1 MASGGRTPDA
11 CQTADIHREIRGV
24 MNGQFLLAIDQGT
37 SSSRTVI
44 YDHEAHVVAS
54 EQQEFPQLY
63 PKPGWVE
70 HDPEAIWASV
80 RDVTRGAM
88 QKAGVDASGI
98 AAIGITNQ
106 RETTVIWDRESGE
119 PVYNAIVW
127 QDRRTAAYCQAKKN
141 DGLDPTVT
149 AKTGLRLDP
158 YFSGTKVAW
167 ILDHVDG
174 VRARAEAG
182 KLAFGTIDSFLLW
195 RLTGGRVHATD
206 ATNASRT
213 LLFNIHTQDW
223 DDELLAMFGVPR
235 ALLPEVRDCAADF
248 GLAVDECIG
257 GEVPVCGIAGD
268 QQAALIGQA
277 GFEPGMTKSTYGTGC
292 FVVANTGGEALN
304 SDNHLLTTVGMRIG
318 GEVTFAL
325 EGSVFVAGSAMQW
338 LRDELRIIDSAPE
351 SEVIASRTGVVD
363 DVYVV
368 PAFAG
373 LGAPYWDPDAR
384 GAILGLT
391 GGSSRDDIVTATLQ
405 SVAFQTVDLIDAMAE
420 DGIRPS
426 VIRVDGGMVANDWFL
441 QFLADVIGAPV
452 ERPVN
457 VESTVLGA
465 AYLAGYQ
472 AGIVESL
479 SGIGALWQCDAR
491 FEPAMEAA
499 RREQLLGGWRDAIG
513 RVRSDR

>member
-1 MASGGRTPDA
+1 MKAK
-11 CQTADIHREIRGV
+11 
-24 MNGQFLLAIDQGT
+24 FLLAIDQGT

-44 YDHEAHVVAS
+44 YDHNARVVAS
-54 EQQEFPQLY
+54 DQREFPQIY
-63 PKPGWVE
+63 PQPGWVE

-80 RDVTRGAM
+80 TAVTRGALD
-88 QKAGVDASGI
+88 KAGATAGDI

-106 RETTVIWDRESGE
+106 RETTVIWDRETGE

-127 QDRRTAAYCQAKKN
+127 QDRRTADYCQAKK
-141 DGLDPTVT
+141 DEGLEAGVSG
-149 AKTGLRLDP
+149 KTGLRLDP
-158 YFSGTKVAW
+158 YFSGTKIAW
-167 ILDHVDG
+167 ILDNVGG
-174 VRARAEAG
+174 VRERAEAG

-235 ALLPEVRDCAADF
+235 ELLPEVRDCAADY
-248 GLAVDECIG
+248 GIAVADCLG
-257 GEVPVCGIAGD
+257 GELPVCGIAGD

-277 GFEPGMTKSTYGTGC
+277 GFDTGMTKSTYGTGC
-292 FVVANTGGEALN
+292 FVVANTGADALH
-304 SDNHLLTTVGMRIG
+304 SENHLLTTVGMRIG
-318 GEVTFAL
+318 GKVTYAL

-338 LRDELRIIDSAPE
+338 LRDELRIIDAAPE
-351 SEVIASRTGVVD
+351 SEAIAQRTGIVEE
-363 DVYVV
+363 VYVV

-391 GGSSRDDIVTATLQ
+391 RGSGRDEVITATLQ
-405 SVAFQTVDLIDAMAE
+405 SVAFQTRDLIDAMAD

-441 QFLADVIGAPV
+441 QFLADVLDVPV
-452 ERPVN
+452 ERPEN

-465 AYLAGYQ
+465 AYLAGFQ
-472 AGIVESL
+472 AGIVASPAD
-479 SGIGALWQCDAR
+479 IADLWQRDAL
-491 FEPAMEAA
+491 FEPAMQAA
-499 RREQLLGGWRDAIG
+499 QRARLLEGWNDAVN
-513 RVRSDR
+513 RVRTVR

>member
-1 MASGGRTPDA
+1 MSGKY
-11 CQTADIHREIRGV
+11 
-24 MNGQFLLAIDQGT
+24 LLAIDQGT
-37 SSSRTVI
+37 SSSRTVV
-44 YDHEAHVVAS
+44 YDHDANIVAS
-54 EQQEFPQLY
+54 EQQEFAQLY
-63 PKPGWVE
+63 PQPGWVE

-80 RDVTRGAM
+80 VAVTRAALD
-88 QKAGVDASGI
+88 KAGATAGDVL
-98 AAIGITNQ
+98 AIGLTNQ
-106 RETTVIWDRESGE
+106 RETTVIWDRESGV

-127 QDRRTAAYCQAKKN
+127 QDRRTAKYCQ
-141 DGLDPTVT
+141 GLKDEGLEPTVS
-149 AKTGLRLDP
+149 ASTGLRLDP

-167 ILDHVDG
+167 ILDHVEG

-223 DDELLAMFGVPR
+223 DEELLAMFNIPR

-248 GLAVDECIG
+248 GVAVDACLG
-257 GEVPVCGIAGD
+257 GEIPVCGIAGD

-277 GFEPGMTKSTYGTGC
+277 GFEQGMTKSTYGTGC
-292 FVVANTGGEALN
+292 FVVANTGAEALH
-304 SDNHLLTTVGMRIG
+304 SRNHLLTTVGMRIA
-318 GEVTFAL
+318 GEVTYAL

-338 LRDELRIIDSAPE
+338 LRDELRIIDAAPE
-351 SEVIASRTGVVD
+351 SEGIARRSGVVE

-391 GGSSRDDIVTATLQ
+391 RGSGRDQIVTATLQ
-405 SVAFQTVDLIDAMAE
+405 SVAFQTADLIDAMAD

-426 VIRVDGGMVANDWFL
+426 VIRVDGGMVANNWFL
-441 QFLADVIGAPV
+441 QFLADVLDTPV
-452 ERPVN
+452 ERPDN

-465 AYLAGYQ
+465 AYLAGLQ
-472 AGIVESL
+472 AGIVSSL
-479 SGIGALWQCDAR
+479 PDIGSLWQCDSR
-491 FEPAMEAA
+491 FEPAMQAA
-499 RREQLLGGWRDAIG
+499 QRERLLAGWRDAVR
-513 RVRSDR
+513 RVRTDA

>member
-1 MASGGRTPDA
+1 M
-11 CQTADIHREIRGV
+11 E
-24 MNGQFLLAIDQGT
+24 
-37 SSSRTVI
+37 
-44 YDHEAHVVAS
+44 
-54 EQQEFPQLY
+54 
-63 PKPGWVE
+63 
-70 HDPEAIWASV
+70 
-80 RDVTRGAM
+80 
-88 QKAGVDASGI
+88 KAGANASSI
-98 AAIGITNQ
+98 SAIGITNQ

-127 QDRRTAAYCQAKKN
+127 QDRRTADYCQARKK
-141 DGLDPTVT
+141 DGLEAMVT

-167 ILDHVDG
+167 ILDNIDG
-174 VRARAEAG
+174 VRARAQAG
-182 KLAFGTIDSFLLW
+182 KLAFGTIDTFLLW
-195 RLTGGRVHATD
+195 RLTEGRVHATD

-213 LLFNIHTQDW
+213 LLFNIHTQEW
-223 DDELLAMFGVPR
+223 DDELLDMFGVPR
-235 ALLPEVRDCAADF
+235 SLLPDVRDCAADF
-248 GLAVDECIG
+248 GQATADCIG
-257 GEVPVCGIAGD
+257 GSVPVCGIAGD

-292 FVVANTGGEALN
+292 FVVANTGKEALH
-304 SDNHLLTTVGMRIG
+304 SENHLLTTVGMRIG
-318 GEVTFAL
+318 GEVTYAL

-338 LRDELRIIDSAPE
+338 LRDELGIIDAAPE
-351 SEVIASRTGVVD
+351 SEAVAKRTGIVE

-391 GGSSRDDIVTATLQ
+391 RGSGSDQIVTATLQ
-405 SVAFQTVDLIDAMAE
+405 SVAFQTCDLIDAMAD

-441 QFLADVIGAPV
+441 QFLADVLDTPV
-452 ERPVN
+452 ERPAN

-472 AGIVESL
+472 AGVVSSL
-479 SGIGALWQCDAR
+479 SDIGTLWECNAR
-491 FEPAMEAA
+491 FEPSMEAA
-499 RREQLLGGWRDAIG
+499 RRRQLLEGWQAAVR
-513 RVRSDR
+513 RVRSDG

>member
-1 MASGGRTPDA
+1 M
-11 CQTADIHREIRGV
+11 RGK
-24 MNGQFLLAIDQGT
+24 FLLAIDQGT

-44 YDHEAHVVAS
+44 YDHGANVVAS
-54 EQQEFPQLY
+54 EQQEFPQIY
-63 PKPGWVE
+63 PQPGWVE
-70 HDPEAIWASV
+70 HDPEAIWSSV
-80 RDVTRGAM
+80 TNVMQGAM
-88 QKAGVDASGI
+88 QKAGAAAADVS
-98 AAIGITNQ
+98 AIGITNQ

-127 QDRRTAAYCQAKKN
+127 QDRRTADYCQAKKD
-141 DGLDPTVT
+141 DGLETTVT
-149 AKTGLRLDP
+149 EKTGLKLDP

-167 ILDHVDG
+167 LLDNVDG

-182 KLAFGTIDSFLLW
+182 KLAFGTIDCFLLW

-223 DDELLAMFGVPR
+223 DDDLLAMFGIPR
-235 ALLPEVRDCAADF
+235 SLLPDVRDCAADY
-248 GLAVDECIG
+248 GIASADCIG
-257 GEVPVCGIAGD
+257 GDVPVCGIAGD
-268 QQAALIGQA
+268 QQSALIGQA

-292 FVVANTGGEALN
+292 FVVANTGDTALPSHN
-304 SDNHLLTTVGMRIG
+304 QLLTTVGMRIG
-318 GEVTFAL
+318 GEVTYAL

-338 LRDELRIIDSAPE
+338 LRDELRVIESAPE
-351 SEVIASRTGVVD
+351 SEAIAKRTGIVE

-391 GGSSRDDIVTATLQ
+391 RGSGRDDVVTATLQ
-405 SVAFQTVDLIDAMAE
+405 SVAYQTCDLINAMGD
-420 DGIRPS
+420 DGMRPN

-441 QFLADVIGAPV
+441 QFLADVLDIPV
-452 ERPVN
+452 ERPDN

-465 AYLAGYQ
+465 AYLAGFQ
-472 AGIVESL
+472 AGVVDSL
-479 SGIGALWQCDAR
+479 GNLGKLWQRDAV

-499 RREQLLGGWRDAIG
+499 RRERLLEGWNDAVR
-513 RVRSDR
+513 RVRTDD